1 MSHIKTPEQALTE
14 EIMYIYSN
22 LFGHFGPQHWWP
34 AEGPFEVI
42 VGAIL
47 TQSISWS
54 NVEKAILKIKEA
66 KVLSAR
72 AIREIPSLE
81 LAELIHSCGYYNAK
95 TIKLKAFAEWF
106 GSCYRDSL
114 EKMFA
119 RDAILLRRELLGVH
133 GIGEETADS
142 ILLYAGGKPFF
153 VIDSY
158 TRRLFDRLG
167 LGPLGGNYRDYQEFF
182 ISNLPPESS
191 LYGEYHALVVALGKS
206 VCKKTSPLCNEC
218 VLAGKCL
225 FSASLVS

>member
-1 MSHIKTPEQALTE
+1 MSQIKTPERTLAG
-14 EIMYIYSN
+14 EITYIYSH
-22 LFGHFGPQHWWP
+22 LYGHFGPQHWWP
-34 AEGPFEVI
+34 AEEPFEVM

-47 TQSISWS
+47 TQSTAWT
-54 NVEKAILKIKEA
+54 NVEKAILKIKQA

-95 TIKLKAFAEWF
+95 TIKLKAFAQWF
-106 GSCYRDSL
+106 GSCYSDSL

-119 RDAILLRRELLGVH
+119 RDALLLRKELLGVH

-142 ILLYAGGKPFF
+142 ILLYAGNKPFF

-167 LGPLGGNYRDYQEFF
+167 LGPPSSNYRDYQEFF
-182 ISNLPPESS
+182 MSNVTPEAS
-191 LYGEYHALVVALGKS
+191 LYGEYHALIVALGKS
-206 VCKKTSPLCNEC
+206 VCKKTSPLCHEC

-225 FSASLVS
+225 FSASLIN